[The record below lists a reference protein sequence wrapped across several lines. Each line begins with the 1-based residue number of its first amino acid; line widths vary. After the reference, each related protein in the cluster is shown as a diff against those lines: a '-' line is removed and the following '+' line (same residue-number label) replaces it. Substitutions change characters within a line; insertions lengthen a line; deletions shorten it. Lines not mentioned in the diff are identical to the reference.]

1 MKGEM
6 LLKANIQGNIC
17 TNSNRMAIRKWRNEM
32 ERDLVSLHLP
42 KIGRRKIC
50 VTIKMWI
57 YQSRLQLQR
66 NDLDNLVKPILDTMK
81 RIRII
86 EDDADVFHLET
97 TKFPTTSEEEV
108 QIVVRG
114 WH

>member
-1 MKGEM
+1 MKGEV
-6 LLKANIQGNIC
+6 LIKTSIHGNIS
-17 TNSNRMAIRKWRNEM
+17 TNSNRVAIRKWRDEM
-32 ERDLVSLHLP
+32 ERSLISLHLP

-86 EDDADVFHLET
+86 EDDADIFHLET
-97 TKFPTTSEEEV
+97 TKFPTGSEEEI
-108 QIVVRG
+108 QIVVRE
-114 WH
+114 WD

>member
-1 MKGEM
+1 MKGEV
-6 LLKANIQGNIC
+6 LLKTTIKGNIC
-17 TNSNRMAIRKWRNEM
+17 TNSNRVDICKWRDEM
-32 ERDLVSLHLP
+32 ERDLISLHLP

-57 YQSRLQLQR
+57 CHSRLQLQR

-86 EDDADVFHLET
+86 EDDADVFYLET
-97 TKFPTTSEEEV
+97 SKFPTRSEEEIEI
-108 QIVVRG
+108 IVRD
-114 WH
+114 WN